1 MKHEISTVG
10 PYRLIKILENIDKG
24 NSPAF
29 DLLLEQQLG
38 TGHTR
43 FIVDLT
49 MVVFID
55 SSGIGTLVRAYQAIT
70 PKSGKVI
77 LAGCNSN
84 IRKIFRLIG
93 LQQFF
98 TITDTL
104 DQALEIAKE

>member
-1 MKHEISTVG
+1 MKHEISAVG
-10 PYRLIKILENIDKG
+10 PYQMIKIMENIDKG

-38 TGHTR
+38 TGHTL
-43 FIVDLT
+43 FVIDLT
-49 MVVFID
+49 PVIFID
-55 SSGIGTLVRAYQAIT
+55 SSGIGTLVRAYQSLA
-70 PKSGKVI
+70 PKNGKII